1 MHACMHARTH
11 AHARKPN
18 LAFAVARL
26 PVGIV
31 VDNIFFSTAP
41 LQKMDTAF
49 PVPDALPLVMKV

>member
-1 MHACMHARTH
+1 MHARTH
-11 AHARKPN
+11 ARTRTEAN

-26 PVGIV
+26 PVGIC
-31 VDNIFFSTAP
+31 NIFFSTAR

>member
-1 MHACMHARTH
+1 MHARTH